1 MSLTLDDYIQ
11 VYEDRISSEL
21 CDVIIGTYE
30 HTDLWE
36 HRGIGQEN
44 KIDTNIRLVDGINIS
59 HTKIKL
65 NNGIRTKIDNDLFNI
80 LNKVGNEYV
89 TKFPLC
95 SISHDSGYELLRYK
109 KGYFYKLHIDKIA
122 SANDRTL
129 SCIIALN
136 DDYNG
141 GEIAFFYKKKIIKL
155 KRGSV
160 LIFPSNFIYPH
171 EVLPITSGERY
182 SIVTWFI

>member
-44 KIDTNIRLVDGINIS
+44 
-59 HTKIKL
+59 
-65 NNGIRTKIDNDLFNI
+65 KIDNDLFNI

-141 GEIAFFYKKKIIKL
+141 GEIAFFYRKKIIKL